1 VKATFGSSSFLSKS
15 VTPELLQLLPS
26 DVMLR
31 SFMNYLGLT
40 DADYD
45 EKLREM
51 GNYLWDLE
59 QEADIASA
67 DGRLPVVEKIEA
79 KILGQAER
87 AHAFLE
93 VAGSHQGLA
102 AFVAGLGYR
111 MTRRWSEAAD
121 HFLLVVQGSPL
132 NGEACLELSWCLA
145 ELGRW
150 EECELAARKS
160 VEILPDTAAS
170 WGNLA
175 LALTKLDKEKE
186 AREAIRR
193 AIQLE
198 PNDPRNRA
206 IEEQISKGDGE

>member
-1 VKATFGSSSFLSKS
+1 MLSFSEIVSWCFGVQGLISKDCS
-15 VTPELLQLLPS
+15 CDL
-26 DVMLR
+26 
-31 SFMNYLGLT
+31 MNYFGLT

-59 QEADIASA
+59 QEADLASA
-67 DGRLPVVEKIEA
+67 EGRQTLVEQIEA

-87 AHAFLE
+87 ARAFVH
-93 VAGSHQGLA
+93 VAGNHQVLA

-111 MTRRWSEAAD
+111 MTRRWSEATD
-121 HFLLVVQGSPL
+121 HFLRVVRLSPM
-132 NGEACLELSWCLA
+132 NGEAWLELTWCLA

-150 EECELAARKS
+150 EECELAARRS
-160 VEILPDTAAS
+160 VEIFPNTAAS

-175 LALTKLDKEKE
+175 LALSKLGKKSE
-186 AREAIRR
+186 AKEAIRR

-198 PNDPRNRA
+198 PTDPRNRA
-206 IEEQISKGDGE
+206 IEDQILPSRFDEGQ

>member
-1 VKATFGSSSFLSKS
+1 
-15 VTPELLQLLPS
+15 
-26 DVMLR
+26 
-31 SFMNYLGLT
+31 MNYLGLT

-59 QEADIASA
+59 QEADLASA
-67 DGRLPVVEKIEA
+67 HGRQALVEEIEA

-87 AHAFLE
+87 AHAFQQIG
-93 VAGSHQGLA
+93 GSHQVLA

-111 MTRRWSEAAD
+111 MIRRWSEATD
-121 HFLLVVQGSPL
+121 HFLQVLELSPM
-132 NGEACLELSWCLA
+132 NGEAWLELTWCLA

-150 EECELAARKS
+150 EECEMAATKA
-160 VEILPDTAAS
+160 VEIFPDTAAS

-175 LALTKLDKEKE
+175 LAYSKLGKKKE
-186 AREAIRR
+186 AKEAIRR

-198 PNDPRNRA
+198 PTDPRNRA
-206 IEEQISKGDGE
+206 IEEQISLLSSEDRNETTDSLAETQ